1 MNPSRTFG
9 FLLEH
14 TTRLYARR
22 LEKRS
27 AVLGLTL
34 VQCWVLVLL
43 VDHEGITQVHLA
55 KLADLEPMVLVRA
68 LDCLECH
75 GWLERRNDP
84 ADRRIRRL
92 FLLAKS
98 ESLVD
103 EIWHQSDLTGEEAF
117 AGIAMGDADRM
128 IELLAKIRRNLVS
141 LESLPVAAR
150 APVRSGRTSAARSW
164 REQTASQ
171 P

>member
-1 MNPSRTFG
+1 LNPSRTFG

-34 VQCWVLVLL
+34 AQCRALVLL

-55 KLADLEPMVLVRA
+55 KLADLEPTVLVRA

-84 ADRRIRRL
+84 RDRRIRRL
-92 FLLAKS
+92 FLQAKS
-98 ESLVD
+98 EPRVGD
-103 EIWHQSDLTGEEAF
+103 IWHLFDLTGNEAF
-117 AGIAMGDADRM
+117 ADITMGDADRI
-128 IELLAKIRRNLVS
+128 IELLAKIQRNLAS
-141 LESLPVAAR
+141 LEPLPVAAR
-150 APVRSGRTSAARSW
+150 APVRSGRGSAARSR
-164 REQTASQ
+164 RERTASQ

>member
-9 FLLEH
+9 CLLEH
-14 TTRLYARR
+14 TTRLFARR

-27 AVLGLTL
+27 AVLGLSL
-34 VQCWVLVLL
+34 AQCRVLILL
-43 VDHEGITQVHLA
+43 VDHEGITQAHLG

-68 LDCLECH
+68 LDRLERG

-92 FLLAKS
+92 FLQAKS

-103 EIWHQSDLTGEEAF
+103 EIRHLFDLTGKEAF
-117 AGIAMGDADRM
+117 ADIAMRDADRLM
-128 IELLAKIRRNLVS
+128 ELLARIQSNLAS
-141 LESLPVAAR
+141 QELLPVAVR
-150 APVRSGRTSAARSW
+150 APVRSGRPSATRSR

>member
-1 MNPSRTFG
+1 MKPSRPFG

-34 VQCWVLVLL
+34 AQCRVLVLL

-84 ADRRIRRL
+84 GDRRTHRL
-92 FLLAKS
+92 FLRTKS
-98 ESLVD
+98 ESLVAD
-103 EIWHQSDLTGEEAF
+103 IWHLLDLTGKEAF
-117 AGIAMGDADRM
+117 ADIAMGDADRM
-128 IELLAKIRRNLVS
+128 IELLAKVQRNLAS
-141 LESLPVAAR
+141 LAPLPVAAS
-150 APVRSGRTSAARSW
+150 APVRSGGARAARR
-164 REQTASQ
+164 RERTASQ